1 MPLTPE
7 LKDFVRAAVR
17 LPEYRLKAV
26 DQAWDKLYPHRAVIT
41 DLAQRS
47 EGVLSDLIALREYV
61 LAEARR
67 VVIERPEERLIPE
80 DILDAVLPAARALL
94 LRNLLENSPD
104 GERAQAFAALTAP
117 FADLLPQT

>member
-1 MPLTPE
+1 MSLTPE
-7 LKDFVRAAVR
+7 LMDFVRAAVR
-17 LPEYRLKAV
+17 LPEHRLKAV

-41 DLAQRS
+41 DLAQR

-67 VVIERPEERLIPE
+67 VVAERPEEQLIPE

-94 LRNLLENSPD
+94 LRNLLEKSSD
-104 GERAQAFAALTAP
+104 AERAQAFAALTAP
-117 FADLLPQT
+117 FADLLQKGS